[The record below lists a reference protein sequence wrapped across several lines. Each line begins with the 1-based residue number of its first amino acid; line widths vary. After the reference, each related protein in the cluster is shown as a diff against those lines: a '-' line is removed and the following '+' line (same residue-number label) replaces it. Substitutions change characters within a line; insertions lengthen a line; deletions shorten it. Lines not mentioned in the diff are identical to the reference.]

1 MNVNRRWLYGG
12 VFLIALGAVL
22 LVAQDEA
29 VDGDVV
35 AQALRLWPVLVIALG
50 IGLLLRRTRFNLAGG
65 MLAAAMP
72 GLLLGGLI
80 VAAPGMGPECRGI
93 EPASFETQ
101 QGTFD
106 GAASINLTL
115 ACGDLSVT
123 TAPGGGWQLE
133 TGNATGPA
141 ATVEVSAAALRVASS
156 SLDRAFGPFRGH
168 DAWRLALPTA
178 NTLDLAA
185 EISAGRGRFDLAGAR
200 LGTMA
205 LVVNAGEARVDLSR
219 ATVDDL
225 SVIVRAA
232 SVSLDLPVDQ
242 DLGADFSVD
251 AGALRICAPSELGL
265 RIRHDG
271 VLGTTNYTGFVR
283 SGDTWESP
291 GYSMANH
298 HADVTVTANVGSVDV
313 NPVGGCK

>member
-12 VFLIALGAVL
+12 VFLIALGTVL
-22 LVAQDEA
+22 LAAQGEA

-35 AQALRLWPVLVIALG
+35 AQALSLWPVLVIALG
-50 IGLLLRRTRFNLAGG
+50 IGLLLRRTRFSVAGG

-80 VAAPGMGPECRGI
+80 VAAPEIGSECRDMQ
-93 EPASFETQ
+93 PADFATR

-106 GAASINLTL
+106 GTASVDLTL
-115 ACGDLSVT
+115 ACGDVTVT
-123 TAPGGGWQLE
+123 TTPGGAWQLE

-141 ATVEVSAAALRVASS
+141 ATVDVSADRLRVASS
-156 SLDRAFGPFRGH
+156 SMDRVFGPFRGH
-168 DAWRLALPTA
+168 DVWRLALPTT

-185 EISAGRGRFDLAGAR
+185 EISAGRGRFDLADAR
-200 LGTMA
+200 IGTME
-205 LVVNAGEARVDLSR
+205 LVVNAGEAQVDLAR
-219 ATVDDL
+219 ATVGDL

-242 DLGADFSVD
+242 DLRADFSVD
-251 AGALRICAPSELGL
+251 AGSLHICTAGQLGL
-265 RIRHDG
+265 RIRHEG
-271 VLGTTNYTGFVR
+271 VLAATNYTGLVR

-291 GYSMANH
+291 GYSMATH

-313 NPVGGCK
+313 NPIGGCK